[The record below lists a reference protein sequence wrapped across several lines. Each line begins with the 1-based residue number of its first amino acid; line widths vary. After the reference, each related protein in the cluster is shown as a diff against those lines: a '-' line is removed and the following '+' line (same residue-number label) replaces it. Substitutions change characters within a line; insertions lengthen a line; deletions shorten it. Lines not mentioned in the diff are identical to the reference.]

1 MLKAL
6 ASGLS
11 GAIALTVLH
20 ETARQFIK
28 DAPRVDVTGER
39 GIAEMFDAANAQVPE
54 KRDLYYLSLAGDVVS
69 NSLMYSLI
77 SLGKPENA
85 IVTGA
90 AIGLAAGF
98 GAAYLPEK
106 IGLGK
111 APTNR
116 TKQTAM
122 MTVAWYAVGGLT
134 AGATYQFLAES
145 SDE

>member
-6 ASGLS
+6 ASGLA
-11 GAIALTVLH
+11 GAAALTVLH
-20 ETARQFIK
+20 ETAKQFIEN
-28 DAPRVDVTGER
+28 APRVDVTGER
-39 GIAEMFDAANAQVPE
+39 GIAEMFRAADVQPPQKN
-54 KRDLYYLSLAGDVVS
+54 RLYVLSLAGDLVS

-77 SLGKPENA
+77 RLGKPENA
-85 IVTGA
+85 PVAGA

-116 TKQTAM
+116 TQQTAA
-122 MTVAWYAVGGLT
+122 MTIAWYAVGGIV
-134 AGATYQFLAES
+134 AGAVYQFAAK
-145 SDE
+145 D